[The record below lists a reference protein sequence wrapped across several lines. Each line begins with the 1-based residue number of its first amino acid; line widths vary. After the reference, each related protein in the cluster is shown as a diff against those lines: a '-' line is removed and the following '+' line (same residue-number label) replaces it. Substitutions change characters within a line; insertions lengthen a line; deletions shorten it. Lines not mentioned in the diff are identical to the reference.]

1 MQIFVKISF
10 RQNVVKTY
18 TVSPTTSIE
27 DLKKEIIARENINI
41 PCNEMG
47 LYHANRGLE
56 DGKNLSDYNIQKE
69 YTLHLYI
76 LPMMKLR
83 CQVCPG
89 KIKIFVKNLE
99 KTFTLMMKPTDTIMV
114 LKAKILESQGFSIS
128 QQRIIFKG
136 KQLED
141 EKTMCDYGVEDKNSH
156 GVKIF
161 QLVQRKRENRN

>member
-1 MQIFVKISF
+1 MQIFVKVWF
-10 RQNVVKTY
+10 RQGVAKTY

-27 DLKKEIIARENINI
+27 DLKKEIKARENINI

-56 DGKNLSDYNIQKE
+56 DGKNLSDYNIGKE
-69 YTLHLYI
+69 STLHLY

-83 CQVCPG
+83 CQVCPV

-141 EKTMCDYGVEDKNSH
+141 EKTLCDYGVEDKNSL
-156 GVKIF
+156 IMA
-161 QLVQRKRENRN
+161 LRLIN

>member
-1 MQIFVKISF
+1 MQIFVKITF
-10 RQNVVKTY
+10 RQNVVKTF

-27 DLKKEIIARENINI
+27 DLKKEIIVRENINI

-47 LYHANRGLE
+47 LYNANRGLE

-69 YTLHLYI
+69 STLHLR

-99 KTFTLMMKPTDTIMV
+99 ETFTLMMKPTDTIMV
-114 LKAKILESQGFSIS
+114 LKAKILESQRFSIS

-141 EKTMCDYGVEDKNSH
+141 EKTLCDYGVEDKNSL
-156 GVKIF
+156 IMA
-161 QLVQRKRENRN
+161 LRLIN

>member
-1 MQIFVKISF
+1 MQIFVKVSF
-10 RQNVVKTY
+10 RQGVVKTY
-18 TVSPTTSIE
+18 MVSPTTSIE
-27 DLKKEIIARENINI
+27 DLKKEIKARENINI

-69 YTLHLYI
+69 STLHLR

-83 CQVCPG
+83 CQVCPGPG

-136 KQLED
+136 KQLEE
-141 EKTMCDYGVEDKNSH
+141 EKTLRDYGVEDKNSL
-156 GVKIF
+156 IMA
-161 QLVQRKRENRN
+161 LRLIN

>member
-1 MQIFVKISF
+1 MQIFVKITF
-10 RQNVVKTY
+10 RQNVVKTF

-69 YTLHLYI
+69 STLHLR

-83 CQVCPG
+83 CQLCPG
-89 KIKIFVKNLE
+89 KIKIFVKNL
-99 KTFTLMMKPTDTIMV
+99 
-114 LKAKILESQGFSIS
+114 AN
-128 QQRIIFKG
+128 
-136 KQLED
+136 
-141 EKTMCDYGVEDKNSH
+141 VEA
-156 GVKIF
+156 
-161 QLVQRKRENRN
+161 NRHNNGS